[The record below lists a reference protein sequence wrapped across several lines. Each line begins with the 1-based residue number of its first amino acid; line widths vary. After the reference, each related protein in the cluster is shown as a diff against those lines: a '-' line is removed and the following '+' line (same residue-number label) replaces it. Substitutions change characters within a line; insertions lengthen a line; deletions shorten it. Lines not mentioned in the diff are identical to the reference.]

1 MFREKAWKLDHFNR
15 RRLRRRN
22 SPRLASAVDT
32 DRAGLV
38 DHFAEMS
45 DEEILRQY
53 RSDSLTEL
61 ASAVALEEIGRRG
74 LEFPALESPLPEESA
89 YAGDYEIVARFLN
102 PVDAYVVCSC
112 LEAAGV
118 PAIVADAQLV
128 QTNSLWAV
136 ALGGA
141 RLLVPAYHVAE
152 ARKVIAAFNDGA
164 FALSDDDEP
173 T

>member
-1 MFREKAWKLDHFNR
+1 M
-15 RRLRRRN
+15 
-22 SPRLASAVDT
+22 DT

-45 DEEILRQY
+45 DEEIIRQY

-61 ASAVALEEIGRRG
+61 ASAVALEEISRRG
-74 LEFPALESPLPEESA
+74 LEFPAMEPLAEQGE

-102 PVDAYVVCSC
+102 PVDAYVICSC

-152 ARKVIAAFNDGA
+152 AKRVIAAFNDGA
-164 FALSDDDEP
+164 FALSDDDEL